1 MKSFC
6 KDFKEHVTKTIGYEK
21 KEMIPLTIEEKK
33 SYCKLKTSHICK
45 KEFSTDDNHKKI
57 P

>member
-33 SYCKLKTSHICK
+33 SYRKLKNLSYMQKRIQYR
-45 KEFSTDDNHKKI
+45 
-57 P
+57 